1 MPQSFV
7 SLHCH
12 IIFSTKYR
20 KPFLT
25 APVTPRLYEYIG
37 GIVRNQIGC
46 LIAAGGVADH
56 IHLLVSFNK
65 TMAVADAV
73 RHIKSNSSGWIHDEF
88 PKLDKF
94 SWQKGYG
101 AFAVSYSN
109 LSRVRQY
116 IAGQQEH
123 HHVKTFKEEFLAFLK
138 RHNMQYDERYIW
150 D

>member
-12 IIFSTKYR
+12 IVFSTKNR

-25 APVTPRLYEYIG
+25 SPLVPRLYEYVA
-37 GIVRNQIGC
+37 GIVRNEIGS
-46 LIAAGGVADH
+46 LLTAGGTEDH
-56 IHLLVSFNK
+56 VHLLVSFNK
-65 TMAVADAV
+65 TVAVADAV
-73 RHIKSNSSGWIHDEF
+73 RLIKSNSSRWIHDEF

-94 SWQKGYG
+94 SWQTGYG
-101 AFAVSYSN
+101 AFAVSYSG
-109 LSRVRQY
+109 LDRVKQY

-123 HHVKTFKEEFLAFLK
+123 HREKTFKEEFLAFLK
-138 RHNMQYDERYIW
+138 RHNLQYDERYLW